1 MSDVV
6 AKFNHDPNY
15 PLARTGSVNNLMLMV
30 DERGLKYSFRA
41 MNEDGE
47 KCAENIKLGI
57 VRGSSFEFSGSTSTW
72 TENYKEED
80 GYQYELRVITKINTL
95 HDVAPVLNPAY
106 SQTTVELKSRQA
118 KQTNEQRGLSILDI
132 KIKSIKKS

>member
-1 MSDVV
+1 
-6 AKFNHDPNY
+6 
-15 PLARTGSVNNLMLMV
+15 MLMV